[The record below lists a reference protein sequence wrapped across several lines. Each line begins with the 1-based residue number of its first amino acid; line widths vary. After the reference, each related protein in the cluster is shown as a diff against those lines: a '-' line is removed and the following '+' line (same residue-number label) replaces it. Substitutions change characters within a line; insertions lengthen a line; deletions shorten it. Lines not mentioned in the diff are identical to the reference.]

1 MTSMAGNVVDLSGE
15 HVGDDTGESRTTADA
30 LREIADDMDAG
41 KLSDAS
47 GFILVAGTDDGL
59 MLMDGLGSTAM
70 ESIGV
75 LETAKAM
82 LMAGDD
88 A

>member
-1 MTSMAGNVVDLSGE
+1 MAGNVVNLSGE

-30 LREIADDMDAG
+30 LRNIAADMENGNLA
-41 KLSDAS
+41 DAS
-47 GFILVAGTDDGL
+47 GFILVVGTGDGL
-59 MLMDGLGSTAM
+59 MVMDGLGSTVV
-70 ESIGV
+70 EGV
-75 LETAKAM
+75 GILETAKAM